1 MNRIVV
7 VLFLVGCAATQPGPS
22 QGWID
27 NNLSEDPSWTDAPP
41 TPPNYLPI
49 TTPRGLN
56 GFIIRCISE
65 NSCVFY
71 ASRLC
76 GEYVVIDLVS
86 GAQECSATYNTRYW
100 QPPKTTGQIV
110 GETLYMTMAGM
121 QGGWEAQAAA
131 EDHIRQSQLPPR
143 VTVTQDISCT
153 TPYVLVIECL
163 PEQTAEEDQIILEEE

>member
-1 MNRIVV
+1 MNRIVA

-49 TTPRGLN
+49 TTPSGLN